1 MTGEV
6 SDFLDQLSI
15 NSGVTTAETMGL
27 FDDFSQFFETRL
39 DEFLKSNPHL
49 ELEAILDQLREQ
61 ERDTLK
67 LIRTLETQ
75 LESQILNLA
84 QEIKN
89 WHGRIEKA
97 KAASRHDLAQ
107 AAQEREAA
115 LLRQGNQVWGQME
128 GTKQRI
134 SQAQIL
140 LSQIQPKIKE
150 VQAQAQQAR
159 SAQSANNW
167 DTIGW
172 NQGSTPPPYNK
183 ATDPLESE
191 FQRWELDEELNRIK
205 RDL

>member
-1 MTGEV
+1 
-6 SDFLDQLSI
+6 
-15 NSGVTTAETMGL
+15 MGL
-27 FDDFSQFFETRL
+27 FDDFSQFFEARL

-67 LIRTLETQ
+67 LIRTLETEKTQ

-150 VQAQAQQAR
+150 VQAQVQQAR

-172 NQGSTPPPYNK
+172 NQGGTPPPYNK
-183 ATDPLESE
+183 ATDPLESK
-191 FQRWELDEELNRIK
+191 FQRWELDEELNQIK